1 MVSNCSK
8 IILRRLEVYRDV
20 FNYMNLRLIR
30 MLLGELYLILLIYR
44 IRIYHYVYTMTIT
57 SYMITLELVKLG
69 LIIMLELHSYIN
81 RVRLVREFTRDLS
94 MILVSSN

>member
-1 MVSNCSK
+1 
-8 IILRRLEVYRDV
+8 
-20 FNYMNLRLIR
+20 
-30 MLLGELYLILLIYR
+30 
-44 IRIYHYVYTMTIT
+44 MTIT

-81 RVRLVREFTRDLS
+81 KVRLVREFTRDLS